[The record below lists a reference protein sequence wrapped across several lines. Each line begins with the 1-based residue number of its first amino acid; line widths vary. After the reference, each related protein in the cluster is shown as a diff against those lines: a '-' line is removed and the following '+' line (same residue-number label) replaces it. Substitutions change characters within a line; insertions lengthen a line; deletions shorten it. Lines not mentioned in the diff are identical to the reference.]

1 MTSIGTN
8 GGGAPPAVSVIV
20 PTFQRREYVV
30 RAVGSVLAQTYEDF
44 ELIVVDDGSTDGTG
58 EALAGLDGRLRYLWQ
73 ENRGT
78 GAARNTGLRLARGE
92 IVAFLDSDN
101 RWLPHHLG
109 IVTEV
114 LE

>member
-8 GGGAPPAVSVIV
+8 GGGAAPAVSVIV

-44 ELIVVDDGSTDGTG
+44 ELIVVDDGSTDGSG
-58 EALAGLDGRLRYLWQ
+58 VALAGLDCRLRYLWQ

-78 GAARNTGLRLARGE
+78 GAARQKGLGLVRGE
-92 IVAFLDSDN
+92 IVAFLASHYT
-101 RWLPHHLG
+101 WLPPHLW
-109 IVTEV
+109 IVT
-114 LE
+114 